1 MERIISKAIKNFFT
15 KGNQRTL
22 KAKKN
27 ILLSLI
33 IKGIHIYTTLLVVPI
48 TINYINATQYGIWL
62 TLSSILGW
70 LSFFDIG
77 LSNGFRNKFAEAK
90 ATGNSML
97 AKKYVST
104 TYMSIGV
111 IFICVA
117 IIGFIINLFLHW
129 NIILNVPSSYN
140 NELRKIFN
148 ILITFFCLQ
157 MILKVI
163 TSLII
168 ADQKPALASGIST
181 LAEVLSLII
190 IFILTQTTQ
199 GSLLYLAES
208 ISFIPSLV
216 WLITSFIL
224 FNTTYKDYKPS
235 IKDIDT
241 KCIKNILTLGG
252 NFFIIQISMIFLFQC
267 TNIVLS
273 NVKGPEYVTIYNI
286 AYKYFSIFNM
296 IMIIILTPFWS
307 AFTEAYTKKDFPWMR
322 NMYKKLQ
329 KAWIGISCI
338 LIFFLL
344 NSSWI
349 IKLWI
354 GENIQIPF
362 SVLCMMAIYILL
374 LSRANLNLYLINGVG
389 KVTVQMYIN
398 LFLSIISVPTL
409 IVFLSHFGLEG
420 GILILCITPIIQL
433 IFCNIQIKK
442 ILNNDLKGIWNK

>member
-1 MERIISKAIKNFFT
+1 
-15 KGNQRTL
+15 
-22 KAKKN
+22 
-27 ILLSLI
+27 
-33 IKGIHIYTTLLVVPI
+33 
-48 TINYINATQYGIWL
+48 
-62 TLSSILGW
+62 
-70 LSFFDIG
+70 
-77 LSNGFRNKFAEAK
+77 
-90 ATGNSML
+90 
-97 AKKYVST
+97 
-104 TYMSIGV
+104 
-111 IFICVA
+111 
-117 IIGFIINLFLHW
+117 
-129 NIILNVPSSYN
+129 
-140 NELRKIFN
+140 
-148 ILITFFCLQ
+148 
-157 MILKVI
+157 
-163 TSLII
+163 
-168 ADQKPALASGIST
+168 
-181 LAEVLSLII
+181 
-190 IFILTQTTQ
+190 
-199 GSLLYLAES
+199 
-208 ISFIPSLV
+208 
-216 WLITSFIL
+216 
-224 FNTTYKDYKPS
+224 
-235 IKDIDT
+235 
-241 KCIKNILTLGG
+241 
-252 NFFIIQISMIFLFQC
+252 
-267 TNIVLS
+267 
-273 NVKGPEYVTIYNI
+273 
-286 AYKYFSIFNM
+286 
-296 IMIIILTPFWS
+296 MIIILTPFWS

>member
-1 MERIISKAIKNFFT
+1 MGSE
-15 KGNQRTL
+15 
-22 KAKKN
+22 
-27 ILLSLI
+27 
-33 IKGIHIYTTLLVVPI
+33 
-48 TINYINATQYGIWL
+48 INL
-62 TLSSILGW
+62 
-70 LSFFDIG
+70 
-77 LSNGFRNKFAEAK
+77 AEAK

-148 ILITFFCLQ
+148 ILITIFCLQ

-241 KCIKNILTLGG
+241 KCIKT
-252 NFFIIQISMIFLFQC
+252 
-267 TNIVLS
+267 
-273 NVKGPEYVTIYNI
+273 Y
-286 AYKYFSIFNM
+286 
-296 IMIIILTPFWS
+296 
-307 AFTEAYTKKDFPWMR
+307 
-322 NMYKKLQ
+322 
-329 KAWIGISCI
+329 
-338 LIFFLL
+338 
-344 NSSWI
+344 
-349 IKLWI
+349 
-354 GENIQIPF
+354 
-362 SVLCMMAIYILL
+362 
-374 LSRANLNLYLINGVG
+374 
-389 KVTVQMYIN
+389 
-398 LFLSIISVPTL
+398 
-409 IVFLSHFGLEG
+409 
-420 GILILCITPIIQL
+420 
-433 IFCNIQIKK
+433 
-442 ILNNDLKGIWNK
+442 